1 VIGSSQQAVAMERL
15 AEALRLIRVFH
26 DVSQTG
32 LATKLGVSKSF
43 LSEIESGKK
52 RPSLELLSQYAAEFD
67 VPISSLLFFAESVA
81 ANGLARPINNKVAPK
96 VVTLLNWI
104 SAARETSPPTRKPAQ
119 SQLSPGRKKT
129 RFGS

>member
-1 VIGSSQQAVAMERL
+1 VLGSNQRAVALERL

-67 VPISSLLFFAESVA
+67 VPVSSLLFFAESVA
-81 ANGLARPINNKVAPK
+81 DNDAGRPLNKVAPK
-96 VVTLLNWI
+96 VVSLLNWI
-104 SAARETSPPTRKPAQ
+104 AAARENSPPTRKPPQ
-119 SQLSPGRKKT
+119 SQLWSDRKKT